1 MRRTTCCRVDGGAW
15 RVCDA
20 FGVSIATVCDRCDRH
35 SVHLGVAQIC
45 TVLLS
50 FLPFLLSFSPVLA
63 CCLARAV
70 LGSSSP
76 SSLPLL
82 SSPCVACCFV
92 RAHRVPTS
100 SLFSPSSLLLDHPC
114 PGVAHGQRMPLE
126 KVFFLSEAVGTHVH
140 ARPPHLQMWS
150 FLCFLCSYL

>member
-1 MRRTTCCRVDGGAW
+1 MCEAV
-15 RVCDA
+15 
-20 FGVSIATVCDRCDRH
+20 GVSIATVATGIQCTSELH
-35 SVHLGVAQIC
+35 SFC
-45 TVLLS
+45 TALLS
-50 FLPFLLSFSPVLA
+50 FLPFLLSVSPVLA
-63 CCLARAV
+63 CCLAQAV
-70 LGSSSP
+70 LGP
-76 SSLPLL
+76 
-82 SSPCVACCFV
+82 
-92 RAHRVPTS
+92 HRIRPS